1 MALSS
6 FYPVVAGRTSDSLSR
21 YRSLY
26 QVQVGKL
33 GIQQLEDQLSS
44 GKRFALPSQ
53 DPTAA
58 IRVIGIQRDLEFRD
72 QTLRNLDSSQGY
84 LNVTE
89 STLGNIQDSLIE
101 IRGLGVESA
110 GNVNSEEERTGW
122 VSQINATIERLTAAA
137 NTRYQDR
144 YLFTGGKVDTPTVAS
159 VRNTIQFTGNDSSLL
174 TIADTGEYVAHNV
187 TGQKALGLISDGV
200 VSRVDLD
207 PAAINSTRLADLNGG
222 QGISPGAIQLSD
234 GNERVTVDLAGAE
247 TLGDVVERVNAAAPL
262 SGRKVQFSVANGA
275 LVAAYQDGAPGQLRI
290 LESGTGRTAADLGI
304 LAETPST
311 PLPITGSTLDPILRP
326 TTRLS
331 QLNGGTGF
339 NANDGIRLEQN
350 GRTYN
355 ILIGTAVTLEDITN
369 TINASGAAV
378 RADITPDGRSLR
390 IRSTQSG
397 TDFSIGESTGNLAER
412 LGLRTFHGQLRLDQ
426 LNFGQGVSQADG
438 PDLTFQRNDGS
449 EFSVDLVGTTTV
461 QDALDRINNH
471 VVNQDPATKITASL
485 NATGNGITI
494 SSLEYVP
501 DPLGPPLTTTPG
513 PIKIRNSGG
522 SQAAWGLGLIPI
534 GSTEVEATLAGT
546 TYSIK
551 GKDPNPQEVKGV
563 FNSLIRL
570 REAITAQDTTRIA
583 RAIELVDADLSRLSL
598 SRGSLGVQQQ
608 RIDDLKSLQQ
618 DSQIELKADESRNF
632 EADLVQTISE
642 LQAQL
647 ASYEASLK
655 LLGNASQLSL
665 FNYL

>member
-1 MALSS
+1 M
-6 FYPVVAGRTSDSLSR
+6 
-21 YRSLY
+21 
-26 QVQVGKL
+26 
-33 GIQQLEDQLSS
+33 
-44 GKRFALPSQ
+44 
-53 DPTAA
+53 
-58 IRVIGIQRDLEFRD
+58 
-72 QTLRNLDSSQGY
+72 
-84 LNVTE
+84 
-89 STLGNIQDSLIE
+89 
-101 IRGLGVESA
+101 
-110 GNVNSEEERTGW
+110 
-122 VSQINATIERLTAAA
+122 
-137 NTRYQDR
+137 
-144 YLFTGGKVDTPTVAS
+144 
-159 VRNTIQFTGNDSSLL
+159 
-174 TIADTGEYVAHNV
+174 
-187 TGQKALGLISDGV
+187 
-200 VSRVDLD
+200 
-207 PAAINSTRLADLNGG
+207 
-222 QGISPGAIQLSD
+222 
-234 GNERVTVDLAGAE
+234 
-247 TLGDVVERVNAAAPL
+247 
-262 SGRKVQFSVANGA
+262 
-275 LVAAYQDGAPGQLRI
+275 RI

-339 NANDGIRLEQN
+339 NANDGIHIEQN

-355 ILIGTAVTLEDITN
+355 ILIGTAVTLEDVTN

-397 TDFSIGESTGNLAER
+397 TNFSIGESTGNLAER

-426 LNFGQGVSQADG
+426 LNFGQGITQADG
-438 PDLTFQRNDGS
+438 PDLIFQRNDGS
-449 EFSVDLVGTTTV
+449 EYSVDLVGTTTV
-461 QDALDRINNH
+461 QDVLDRINNH
-471 VVNQDPATKITASL
+471 VLNQDPATTITASL

-494 SSLEYVP
+494 RSLEYVP
-501 DPLGPPLTTTPG
+501 NPLGPPLTTTPG

-522 SQAAWGLGLIPI
+522 SQAAWGLGLIPL
-534 GSTEVEATLAGT
+534 GSTKAEATLAGT

-570 REAITAQDTTRIA
+570 REAITAQDTSGIA
-583 RAIELVDADLSRLSL
+583 RAVQLVDGDLSRLSL

-618 DSQIELKADESRNF
+618 DNQIELKADESRNLD
-632 EADLVQTISE
+632 ADLAQTISE
-642 LQAQL
+642 LQAQQ